1 MLDLWG
7 NGPQADFTRD
17 SQPSLANPMPRRSVA
32 RFDLEGALRK
42 QQASTSLNAA
52 AVRRQERVA
61 GNHPL
66 MSGLFEGYRSAP
78 SSKSSS
84 MWDGN
89 LFSDI
94 KNAGR
99 WTLGNTIGKP
109 LQGAMKAIDFAGN
122 AMLLGAE
129 ELSEA
134 VSGPLFGRSEFNS
147 QLNDDGTL
155 NEFGKQSNWDKLNDS
170 DYGFGKLFDPK
181 NTLKSK
187 NKWVNRGIGFAGDV
201 VLDPTTYLFP
211 GAGKFAGL
219 NGRVAAANTL
229 DAANKAAAKAA
240 RYPSLGQGVAG
251 PIEAM
256 IGPIAPKFTKEGMEA
271 VGKYGVSHA
280 DDAMRAQL
288 NMGRSGLR
296 FGLTQANSVRIPGT
310 GAFANKTGRGLS
322 AARAKIMSS
331 PAGTGI
337 AKMRVNKDMVRPLAV
352 LQGRAAGDASVA
364 LADLASINTRRL
376 GTGMVH
382 QVMHDKN
389 FAKSLRSQKVDGRKA
404 LTHQVEAGGV
414 FDPSSLAG
422 QAKAK
427 FAKLAELADEAGS
440 TGQEK
445 IANYVKHVTTHGGR
459 KALNDGAVTLA
470 DGAKFKV
477 NMAQS
482 KGQAY
487 ARNFKKDTDYVVTP
501 VDGSAPQKVR
511 LNEATIKEINNVIGG
526 ALGGKSGKAVK
537 VLEDDFALIWER
549 AVADAADDIGVATAL
564 QKLQRTHPEYVKD
577 FREIMG
583 TAPVTADEIL
593 AMGGINPALA
603 SKPERMLA
611 EARAAR
617 RSKVVGEAQSA
628 VENRGAVVDASWS
641 DKTTKQFNKYAKSGK
656 LGPEIKQMVDEEFEL
671 ISTQIRAR
679 GDEVVMEKELA
690 RSFERVAEVSQKSWF
705 WEVYDE
711 YTRFFKTYATMSPG
725 FHIRNGMS
733 AMFMNASDGIGA
745 VDHVEA
751 MRLMVRWTREGE
763 AMFDDPDLPSYVRGA
778 FEAAWGS
785 GMRGNVSA
793 TEVGIGQGG
802 AWRDSLE
809 KYGRVGN
816 AAAKG
821 ISRAGD
827 NTLSR
832 ASASAGTFMVEG
844 PMRLAVSL
852 NTFKRSGKTGGL
864 WNEALVDEALARIT
878 RLHFDYSQLSSA
890 DEVMKRLIPFWTFM
904 SRNLPL
910 QIQQQF
916 LKPRAYARYN
926 HLRKNFNMG
935 EDNDVVPQQWD
946 DMGAFKIGDGL
957 PLGLS
962 DNPIYAA
969 PDLPFTRLEESVESF
984 TNPSKFLANFNPMAR
999 VAAELTANRKF
1010 YSGNEFYPDE
1020 NKWLYALSA
1029 LIPPAARIDSLSGG
1043 WLTAAAGS
1051 DGSWKK
1057 ENQLGALA
1065 SFLGAPAKELT
1076 PARYDAELR
1085 RMAREG
1091 E

>member
-1 MLDLWG
+1 MVDYFAGRRANLNSL
-7 NGPQADFTRD
+7 
-17 SQPSLANPMPRRSVA
+17 QPSLVNPMPRRSVA

-42 QQASTSLNAA
+42 QQANTSLNATVA
-52 AVRRQERVA
+52 RQQERVA

-66 MSGLFEGYRSAP
+66 MSGFFERHGFGGSP
-78 SSKSSS
+78 TPKSSS

-109 LQGAMKAIDFAGN
+109 LQGAMKALDFTGN
-122 AMLLGAE
+122 ALLLGAE
-129 ELSEA
+129 ELSEG
-134 VSGPLFGRSEFNS
+134 VSGLLGGRSEFNS

-155 NEFGKQSNWDKLNDS
+155 NEFGKQSNWSKLNDP

-187 NKWVNRGIGFAGDV
+187 NKWVNRGIGLAGDV
-201 VLDPTTYLFP
+201 ILDPTTYLFP

-229 DAANKAAAKAA
+229 DAANKAAIKAG
-240 RYPSLGQGVAG
+240 L
-251 PIEAM
+251 
-256 IGPIAPKFTKEGMEA
+256 APKFSKEGMEA

-296 FGLTQANSVRIPGT
+296 FGLTQNNSVRIPGT
-310 GAFANKTGRGLS
+310 GAFADKTGRGLS

-382 QVMHDKN
+382 QVMHDKG
-389 FAKSLRSQKVDGRKA
+389 FAKSLRSQKVDGRRA
-404 LTHQVEAGGV
+404 LTHLVESGA
-414 FDPSSLAG
+414 DLSSSPLAG

-427 FAKLAELADEAGS
+427 FAKLADLADEAGS
-440 TGQEK
+440 TGQET

-459 KALNDGAVTLA
+459 KALNEGAVTLA

-487 ARNFKKDTDYVVTP
+487 ARNFKKDTDYFITP
-501 VDGSAPQKVR
+501 VDGGAAQKVR
-511 LNEATIKEINNVIGG
+511 LKTATIKEINEKIGG
-526 ALGGKSGKAVK
+526 ALGGAGKPVK
-537 VLEDDFALIWER
+537 VLEDDFAIIWER

-583 TAPVTADEIL
+583 TAPVTADTVLSKIGIDPASATASQRKAAG
-593 AMGGINPALA
+593 AM
-603 SKPERMLA
+603 
-611 EARAAR
+611 AAR
-617 RSKVVGEAQSA
+617 RSKVVGDAQSA
-628 VENRGAVVDASWS
+628 VENRGAVVDAAWS
-641 DKTTKQFNKYAKSGK
+641 DKTTTQFNNYAKSGK

-725 FHIRNGMS
+725 FHVRNGMS
-733 AMFMNASDGIGA
+733 AMFMNASDGVGA

-751 MRLMVRWTREGE
+751 MRLMKRWTREGE

-793 TEVGIGQGG
+793 TEVGIGQTG

-809 KYGRVGN
+809 KYGRVGRRT
-816 AAAKG
+816 AIG

-832 ASASAGTFMVEG
+832 ASAAAGTFAVEG

-852 NTFKRSGKTGGL
+852 NTFKRSGKTGAL

-910 QIQQQF
+910 QVQQQF

-946 DMGAFKIGDGL
+946 DMGAFKVGDGL

-1010 YSGNEFYPDE
+1010 YSGNEFFPDE
-1020 NKWLYALSA
+1020 NKWLYAMSA
-1029 LIPPAARIDSLSGG
+1029 LIPPVARVDSLSGG
-1043 WLTAAAGS
+1043 WVTSAAGS
-1051 DGSWKK
+1051 DSSWKK
-1057 ENQLGALA
+1057 ENQLGAWGG
-1065 SFLGAPAKELT
+1065 FLGAPAKELT

-1085 RMAREG
+1085 RMARDG